1 MQKYIFLIPL
11 FLFACKKEDK
21 TSRISARQQPS
32 KIAVFSVDTVSGV
45 QTLQYEIN
53 YFYNDSTEKFD
64 SIIVGGIINRFDYSR
79 LATENK
85 ILLNYT
91 DSASGYNEIIFNPNF
106 YTLNEYNEIPPSGST
121 ATNLLQYDTY
131 KRVTNFIYSNYP
143 SAGNFSQTYSYNFDS
158 TIIHTL
164 RPYDGC
170 ETNDTI
176 TNSFYDMSTTLPYLL
191 FTNIN
196 NNCGTFG
203 LNILRALPLSN
214 YSYKLPYK
222 MVNNLFET
230 SFSYTGDSNSRL
242 AEAVVVSRLRINN
255 QIFQKLKIVVS
266 Y

>member
-1 MQKYIFLIPL
+1 MNF
-11 FLFACKKEDK
+11 
-21 TSRISARQQPS
+21 
-32 KIAVFSVDTVSGV
+32 
-45 QTLQYEIN
+45 
-53 YFYNDSTEKFD
+53 
-64 SIIVGGIINRFDYSR
+64 
-79 LATENK
+79 
-85 ILLNYT
+85 T